1 MSLAAGRPRPL
12 LNAYSLDG
20 GYWSRRLP
28 TFKDGQMRFLSPQL
42 HQVLD
47 YVTIAAFALSPTLV
61 PLNGV
66 AAIVAYA
73 LAVVHLAVTVST
85 DFPGGSRRPLPL
97 PAHGALEAVV
107 GIALLA
113 LPFLA
118 GWTDRSRTFYLVL
131 GAVILVVSL
140 VSRYR
145 TEKRSSVGAAV

>member
-61 PLNGV
+61 PLSGV

-107 GIALLA
+107 SVAVSRRVDRPLSNLLSS
-113 LPFLA
+113 PWCRDPSGLA
-118 GWTDRSRTFYLVL
+118 GQQ
-131 GAVILVVSL
+131 VSD
-140 VSRYR
+140 
-145 TEKRSSVGAAV
+145 

>member
-61 PLNGV
+61 LSV
-66 AAIVAYA
+66 ASPPSSRMHLQSSISPSRSAPTF
-73 LAVVHLAVTVST
+73 LVVRGGRCPCQLTV
-85 DFPGGSRRPLPL
+85 RWKRW
-97 PAHGALEAVV
+97 
-107 GIALLA
+107 LA
-113 LPFLA
+113 L
-118 GWTDRSRTFYLVL
+118 RS
-131 GAVILVVSL
+131 
-140 VSRYR
+140 
-145 TEKRSSVGAAV
+145 